1 MNPRR
6 VLFASFVVLFLALCS
21 PASAQSPSVLYTWA
35 GTGNVQQW
43 FKSFGTNTVTLA
55 NTTPGELTVTETG
68 TAGSSVALS
77 DDFNRVRETPAG
89 PNGGLDLTGLD
100 YLEFDIGH
108 NGASPINT
116 QVYVQATP
124 SSTFVALGPDI
135 SITPGVNTYQV
146 PLTGLTAAQQ
156 VYIRTIGLN
165 IRDHAAQ
172 GNLAWTVR
180 EVRSGGIPLATR
192 DLITHDAGTPEG
204 GLQGALVNFDN
215 AAVQGNNGGQIQTGL
230 SWNSA
235 GSGSLQWTDVGGSS
249 GAAISYGNGTALNG
263 NTFNERVTDL
273 SNYQTMLVRISAL
286 DAANPTGTVD
296 VQTFFQKN
304 NFGSFQAAG
313 TQSLVTDGSF
323 QDLVFSLAGLTDMNV
338 VDQTGINLGAHA
350 NNLTINVDL
359 IQFNAVPEPASA
371 LALAAL
377 AGLGLM
383 RRRNRC
389 S

>member
-1 MNPRR
+1 MSVEGAVMNPRR
-6 VLFASFVVLFLALCS
+6 VLFASFVALFLAVCS

-55 NTTPGELTVTETG
+55 NTTPGELTITETG
-68 TAGSSVALS
+68 TAGSTVALS

-89 PNGGLDLTGLD
+89 SNGGLDLTGLD

-108 NGASPINT
+108 NGVSPINT

-124 SSTFVALGPDI
+124 SSSFVALGPDI
-135 SITPGVNTYQV
+135 TITPGVNTYQV

-215 AAVQGNNGGQIQTGL
+215 AAVQGNNGGQNQTGL

-235 GSGSLQWTDVGGSS
+235 GTGSLQWTDLGGSS

-263 NTFNERVTDL
+263 NTFNNRTTDL
-273 SNYQTMLVRISAL
+273 STTRRCWFASPRSTR
-286 DAANPTGTVD
+286 PT
-296 VQTFFQKN
+296 QP
-304 NFGSFQAAG
+304 
-313 TQSLVTDGSF
+313 
-323 QDLVFSLAGLTDMNV
+323 
-338 VDQTGINLGAHA
+338 
-350 NNLTINVDL
+350 
-359 IQFNAVPEPASA
+359 VPWTC
-371 LALAAL
+371 
-377 AGLGLM
+377 
-383 RRRNRC
+383 RRRAGQYAG
-389 S
+389 